1 MAKKEKIR
9 KKTAIEI
16 SFINGIKDYL
26 NKYSA
31 KSNIIKNIEFSENS
45 LGDFLCF
52 IAKLD
57 YGSFTQMIEY
67 CPTKEFKQNFID
79 VNFCFKKSENIYT
92 FYDIFNLF
100 DIDDFN
106 LYYYEG
112 ILSVGDVEN
121 ALNEIL
127 NATDEYFHYF
137 VKAQTPEC
145 LPQLEKNY
153 EADMRNA
160 YGSDDWKDEEDE
172 EDEEWFAPMNHPINT
187 FADGQVTPKMIE
199 ELKELD
205 AEGEL
210 ATIYEKRLLKYLESN
225 PDFTRKNLFDKES
238 FQKLYKKAFLKA
250 YGLLCLI
257 SIAFAFAL
265 TFIVHAVIFKDAVI
279 LESQV
284 KIGYCLGFA
293 FLCAMVL
300 IFVFGK
306 RLVAKGMPKEHRER
320 AMIKY
325 ENDFDFDNQWNHN
338 KKPRKITM
346 VALCIAIMFIAIFL
360 FADNISDIGYYENS
374 VKFVDFPFAIC
385 EVPYEEMEIC
395 KIQGYYNK
403 NNEFRDYENTFAIYS
418 GDKIFFLYDIKPD
431 GEAQKKLEEI
441 AEKYNKK
448 IKEIE
453 TSDELYEILGS

>member
-9 KKTAIEI
+9 KKTAAEI
-16 SFINGIKDYL
+16 RFINCIKDYL
-26 NKYSA
+26 NQYYT
-31 KSNIIKNIEFSENS
+31 KSNLIKNIEFSENS
-45 LGDFLCF
+45 MGDFLCF

-57 YGSFTQMIEY
+57 YGSFTQLIEY
-67 CPTKEFKQNFID
+67 RPSTQFKQNFID
-79 VNFCFKKSENIYT
+79 VNFCFKKSKNIYT

-112 ILSVGDVEN
+112 VLSVGDMEN

-137 VKAQTPEC
+137 VKAQTPEYF
-145 LPQLEKNY
+145 PQLEKNY
-153 EADMRNA
+153 EADLSNA
-160 YGSDDWKDEEDE
+160 YGRYGIDDWKEEE
-172 EDEEWFAPMNHPINT
+172 EETWFPPMNHPLNT
-187 FADGQVTPKMIE
+187 FADGQITPKMIE

-205 AEGEL
+205 AEDGL
-210 ATIYEKRLLKYLESN
+210 ATIYERRLLKYLESN
-225 PDFTRKNLFDKES
+225 PDFTRKNLFDKEG

-265 TFIVHAVIFKDAVI
+265 TFIVHAAIFRDAII

-284 KIGYCLGFA
+284 KIGYCFGFA
-293 FLCAMVL
+293 FLCVIVL
-300 IFVFGK
+300 IFAFGK

-325 ENDFDFDNQWNHN
+325 ENDFDNQWNHN
-338 KKPRKITM
+338 KKTQKITI
-346 VALCIAIMFIAIFL
+346 VAVCIAIMFIASLL

-385 EVPYEEMEIC
+385 EVPYEELEIC
-395 KIQGYYNK
+395 KVQGYYDK

-441 AEKYNKK
+441 AERYNKK